1 MTHVADCLRDRGE
14 WDWTVLRSLCL
25 REAERVLGSCETAE
39 DAAQEAVVRAWR
51 RRGSCHE
58 PERPAPW
65 VTTIARREALRLARG
80 SRESSLQD
88 LPAGAHPAHDPEQPI
103 VEGAPVLQAIAGLDR
118 EERWL
123 VRGRYWHDLSDSD
136 LARQLDVAEV
146 TVRVRLHRLRSRLR
160 DALLET

>member
-25 REAERVLGSCETAE
+25 REAERVLGCCETAE
-39 DAAQEAVVRAWR
+39 DAAQEAV
-51 RRGSCHE
+51 
-58 PERPAPW
+58 
-65 VTTIARREALRLARG
+65 
-80 SRESSLQD
+80 
-88 LPAGAHPAHDPEQPI
+88 
-103 VEGAPVLQAIAGLDR
+103 
-118 EERWL
+118 

>member
-65 VTTIARREALRLARG
+65 VTTIARREAL
-80 SRESSLQD
+80 

-103 VEGAPVLQAIAGLDR
+103 IEGAPVLQAIAGLDR